1 MILKILIL
9 LKLILIIGEKKL
21 FSYDAFNQVLTKS
34 QIIII
39 REVVDDTHVETS
51 QFIIS
56 KIFDLGKFNLKIS
69 DDNLI
74 FTKIDSKIKCN
85 INDYFNF

>member
-1 MILKILIL
+1 MVK
-9 LKLILIIGEKKL
+9 KKKL
-21 FSYDAFNQVLTKS
+21 FSCDSFNQVLTES

-39 REVVDDTHVETS
+39 RGTCDDTHVETS
-51 QFIIS
+51 QFVIS